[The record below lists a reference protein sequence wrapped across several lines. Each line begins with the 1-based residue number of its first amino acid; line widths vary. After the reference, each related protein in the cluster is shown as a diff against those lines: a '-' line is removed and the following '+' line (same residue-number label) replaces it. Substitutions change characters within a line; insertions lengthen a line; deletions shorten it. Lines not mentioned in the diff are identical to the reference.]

1 MATKRG
7 GSSEQVCGGSERK
20 RISRHRLLVI
30 KENGKCQF
38 LEMTCELQPKVKKRI
53 SEDEETQSQVLSFQ
67 SVINTVT
74 KSLLTLMTNKRN
86 K

>member
-38 LEMTCELQPKVKKRI
+38 LEMTWWTSAKSQKKNIRRRRNPKPSTFFPKCYKYCDKEFVDIDDK
-53 SEDEETQSQVLSFQ
+53 
-67 SVINTVT
+67 
-74 KSLLTLMTNKRN
+74 
-86 K
+86 

>member
-38 LEMTCELQPKVKKRI
+38 LEMT
-53 SEDEETQSQVLSFQ
+53 
-67 SVINTVT
+67 
-74 KSLLTLMTNKRN
+74 
-86 K
+86 